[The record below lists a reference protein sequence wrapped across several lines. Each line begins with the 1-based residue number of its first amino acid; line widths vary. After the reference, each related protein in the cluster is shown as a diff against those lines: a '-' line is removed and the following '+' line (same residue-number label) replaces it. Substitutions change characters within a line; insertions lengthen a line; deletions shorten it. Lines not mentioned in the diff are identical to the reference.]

1 MKALLVGIALLGA
14 VASSGCIIETT
25 SCGAGEYLI
34 NGVCYTNGASCD
46 FVNDQDCVN
55 RTQAWWCDA
64 SGVLRINDC
73 ISQCT
78 PYGMPYACCG
88 YDPTRGDDACLCC
101 ADASCGGF
109 SCHP

>member
-1 MKALLVGIALLGA
+1 MKGLVVGIALLG
-14 VASSGCIIETT
+14 VVSMTGCVIEASPCWDHGGT
-25 SCGAGEYLI
+25 
-34 NGVCYTNGASCD
+34 CYTAGTSCD
-46 FVNDQDCVN
+46 FVNDQDCRN

-64 SGVLRINDC
+64 SGVIRLNDC

-109 SCHP
+109 SCEP